1 MFKGS
6 LPFLTKKWG
15 FLLCSCI
22 AMPIAGALPGEEGDG
37 IHENT
42 RDSFVMLGNNMQ
54 LLGIVIGYVF
64 VILLFVIWYF
74 RSLCL

>member
-1 MFKGS
+1 
-6 LPFLTKKWG
+6 
-15 FLLCSCI
+15 
-22 AMPIAGALPGEEGDG
+22 MPIAGALPGEEGDG

-74 RSLCL
+74 RSLC